1 MAKVF
6 SPSGETEFFQITE
19 LQSAFE
25 KELKTG
31 EKVTVIPGAKEASF
45 LREAPVRA
53 DWTIPFQ
60 QFKERVLNPVNPIQ
74 PPVTRYV
81 CEAVI
86 RPMEL
91 DILASYADPNGASP
105 LTTPYLKFQTTL
117 DTALISASV
126 PQCNTDFTG
135 ISGGGVYN
143 FTPLPFHSAISKATP
158 SAVEIISPD
167 YYTLTGY
174 VFDWLWDDPTL
185 PILNVGGIDITNGL
199 GGGTNYSSGAFQCFN
214 IPNSTPSIPVFEIK
228 ADLYVPKYGGPFN
241 YGVVSNCSYTLF
253 NYNFTNYYP

>member
-81 CEAVI
+81 CTAVV
-86 RPMEL
+86 RQM
-91 DILASYADPNGASP
+91 ILQILGAHVGTGAYYSA
-105 LTTPYLKFQTTL
+105 TPYLGFTTTL
-117 DTALISASV
+117 DISAGLFPV
-126 PQCNTDFTG
+126 PQCNTEF
-135 ISGGGVYN
+135 GGVPDGLGGYD
-143 FTPLPFHSAISKATP
+143 FQPLPFQNNINKSSP
-158 SAVEIISPD
+158 SAVEIIVPN
-167 YYTLTGY
+167 YYTLTAY
-174 VFDWLWDDPTL
+174 LLDWTPDDP
-185 PILNVGGIDITNGL
+185 PNGQIDFSGINITNGL
-199 GGGTNYSSGAFQCFN
+199 GGGTDFSTGAFSC
-214 IPNSTPSIPVFEIK
+214 IGMPAEDYVPSIFQLK

-253 NYNFTNYYP
+253 NYSFTNFYP